1 MPNVSFLGSRDPTQV
16 EQGAPYVWKTW
27 KEVQIIVDSLAAGY

>member
-27 KEVQIIVDSLAAGY
+27 K